1 MKMEEIVYILLV
13 FVFII
18 LILNVCIFVL
28 LFLVFKKNEEII
40 NLNEKLIEFNKDK
53 FSEIAYYIEIISN
66 QLHEN
71 HEKLLLMR
79 LKINDIRSRQSKFS
93 DEIKVLKEIRFQKK
107 SKKINRLR
115 KKR

>member
-1 MKMEEIVYILLV
+1 MEEIVYILLV

-18 LILNVCIFVL
+18 LMLNVCIFVL
-28 LFLVFKKNEEII
+28 LFLIFKKNEEII
-40 NLNEKLIEFNKDK
+40 NLNEKIIEFNIDK

-66 QLHEN
+66 QIHEN

-79 LKINDIRSRQSKFS
+79 EKINDIRSRQSKFG
-93 DEIKVLKEIRFQKK
+93 DEIKFLKEMRFGKR

-115 KKR
+115 KKG